1 MQVLKSDG
9 TWNDLSENTDFTLDR
24 AKGTVTMKTAP
35 GASPSIG
42 EDNVVI
48 EFGYVSK
55 NGRERINGCEFG
67 MLYGVD
73 GEANRLF
80 VSGNGECGN
89 YDFWSELDDLM
100 YFPESNYAKL
110 GLESSNIMAIAV
122 SAVIWRCI
130 RRITGRM

>member
-1 MQVLKSDG
+1 
-9 TWNDLSENTDFTLDR
+9 
-24 AKGTVTMKTAP
+24 MKTAP

-55 NGRERINGCEFG
+55 SGRERINGCEFG

-110 GLESSNIMAIAV
+110 GLESSNIMGYSRIGSNMAV
-122 SAVIWRCI
+122 HKEDNGQDV
-130 RRITGRM
+130 TGVLAQGEFGQR